1 MNTAVPEA
9 TLSALFHVLGEQ
21 ALLAMGVP
29 HPMLKEQHPA
39 NPQVARF
46 FVNLLAMV
54 QDKTAGRRSAAEDRE
69 LEELLYQ
76 LRMRALDLNS
86 TAARTGNQGA

>member
-9 TLSALFHVLGEQ
+9 SLSALFHLLGEQ

-29 HPMLKEQHPA
+29 HPMLKEPPPA

-46 FVNLLAMV
+46 FVDLLALV
-54 QDKTAGRRSAAEDRE
+54 QEKTEGRRSAAESRE

-76 LRMRALDLNS
+76 LRMRALDLN
-86 TAARTGNQGA
+86 TAVAQTGNQGA